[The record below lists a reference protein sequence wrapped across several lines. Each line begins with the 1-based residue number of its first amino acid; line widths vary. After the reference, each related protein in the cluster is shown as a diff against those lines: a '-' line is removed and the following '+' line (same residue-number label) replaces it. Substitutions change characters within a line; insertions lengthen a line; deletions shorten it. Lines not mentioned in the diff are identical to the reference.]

1 MEGRFPEVLETILFL
16 SVLPTILCA
25 FAFVYGLVFCIQ
37 SLINGEK
44 MSESKH
50 CRNMFLLAGGSL
62 ALLLLLP
69 TPWLY
74 QYESK
79 PKGGG
84 CYLRSAPPLC
94 RLKEVF

>member
-1 MEGRFPEVLETILFL
+1 MKERESDMIATILVL

-37 SLINGEK
+37 SLMNGEK

-62 ALLLLLP
+62 ALLMLLRN
-69 TPWLY
+69 PWLY
-74 QYESK
+74 LYAS
-79 PKGGG
+79 
-84 CYLRSAPPLC
+84 
-94 RLKEVF
+94 

>member
-1 MEGRFPEVLETILFL
+1 MLETILFL

-50 CRNMFLLAGGSL
+50 CRNMFRQAGGSL
-62 ALLLLLP
+62 ALRLLLRN
-69 TPWLY
+69 PWLY
-74 QYESK
+74 LYAS
-79 PKGGG
+79 
-84 CYLRSAPPLC
+84 
-94 RLKEVF
+94 

>member
-50 CRNMFLLAGGSL
+50 CRNMFLLAGGWIGW
-62 ALLLLLP
+62 LLFLP
-69 TPWLY
+69 TPWL
-74 QYESK
+74 
-79 PKGGG
+79 
-84 CYLRSAPPLC
+84 
-94 RLKEVF
+94 

>member
-44 MSESKH
+44 MSESKQ

-62 ALLLLLP
+62 ALLMLLP
-69 TPWLY
+69 NPWLY
-74 QYESK
+74 LY
-79 PKGGG
+79 
-84 CYLRSAPPLC
+84 AT
-94 RLKEVF
+94 